1 MKKRNYIFES
11 CITVDNNFLIFQD
24 NVYCL
29 KENKNLGN
37 IWSSIDK
44 FKFIFSKI
52 KINNP
57 SYNIIRESIIK
68 IPLLENHTNLYGLRD
83 ILLEF
88 NFLQDTWLGR
98 EFSNNAKGIKDF
110 VTNSYEGIK
119 KFGVAISQG
128 EWSNILNLLAK
139 GTVYILRSLKDALY
153 STTGSIVD
161 AMMLAILPVGSGKIA
176 QFVPWT
182 MVLGLDVYQW
192 VNNDY
197 NEEKSTFEKVIDIG
211 FDVIGVLTSGVLAK
225 RMKSLFEPLKKFGNN
240 EKAIANEIKKSKPM
254 MDFIQ
259 KILSGLSNIP
269 KFFNNVISLVTPKF
283 KKIGDFLKS
292 MLQPLK
298 NVLNSM
304 SNVLSK
310 YVVGNNIASKVI
322 KTGGNNIA
330 SKALKSGA
338 KESASSYVF
347 GSDNKQNNGNNEDIY
362 QIFKNTPNEYDI
374 NDI

>member
-211 FDVIGVLTSGVLAK
+211 FDIIGVLTSGVLAK

-310 YVVGNNIASKVI
+310 YVVGNNIASKAI
-322 KTGGNNIA
+322 KTGA
-330 SKALKSGA
+330 VD
-338 KESASSYVF
+338 SASSYIF
-347 GSDNKQNNGNNEDIY
+347 GSDNKENNGNNDELKLINS
-362 QIFKNTPNEYDI
+362 ISNSKIKPKYDI